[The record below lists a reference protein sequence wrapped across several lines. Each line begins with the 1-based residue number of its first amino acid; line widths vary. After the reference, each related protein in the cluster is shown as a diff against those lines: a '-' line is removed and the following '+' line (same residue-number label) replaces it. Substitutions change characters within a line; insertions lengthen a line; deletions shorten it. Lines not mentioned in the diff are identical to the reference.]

1 MSFESDRL
9 VRFGWHDFFAAGFH
23 QYSDQ
28 GLIAGRVALEYSR
41 VYRVY
46 TAHGEI
52 SAELAGRL
60 RHEAASRA
68 DLPAVGDWVAM
79 RLIDPEGKGLIQ
91 TVLPRRTQV
100 TRKTK
105 GRRSDEQII
114 GANIDTIFIVTSLN
128 QDFSLRRIERYLAV
142 AWESGALAVIILS
155 KSDLCPDVEVK
166 IARTQ
171 EVSFGTPIHS
181 ISAIRGDGL
190 GELRQYFEPGKTV
203 ALIGSSGVGKS
214 TLINR
219 LIGEDRLAVKEI
231 RGHDDQGK
239 HTTRHRELIL
249 LPDGGLM
256 LDTPGMRELQL
267 WDSEDGIETV
277 FDDIDKLASRC
288 YFNDCRHR
296 SEPDCAVRNALRE
309 GTLDPGRFE
318 NYLKLQRELA
328 YLARRKDAFAERA
341 ERNRWK
347 KLTRLAKELSRD
359 KRR

>member
-9 VRFGWHDFFAAGFH
+9 VRFGWHDFFAASFR

-28 GLIAGRVALEYSR
+28 GMIAGRVALEYSR
-41 VYRVY
+41 IYRVY
-46 TAHGEI
+46 TAQGEI
-52 SAELAGRL
+52 PAEIAGRL

-68 DLPAVGDWVAM
+68 DLPAVGDWVAL
-79 RLIDPEGKGLIQ
+79 RLIGQEEKGLIQ
-91 TVLPRRTQV
+91 AVLPRRTQV
-100 TRKTK
+100 RRKTK
-105 GRRSDEQII
+105 GKRSDEQLI

-128 QDFSLRRIERYLAV
+128 QDFSLRRVERYLAV
-142 AWESGALAVIILS
+142 AWESGARPVIILS
-155 KSDLCPDVEVK
+155 KSDLCSDVEMK
-166 IARTQ
+166 TARTQ
-171 EVSFGTPIHS
+171 EVSFGTPIHP
-181 ISAIRGDGL
+181 ISAIRGEGI
-190 GELRQYFEPGKTV
+190 GELRQYFETGKTV

-219 LIGEDRLAVKEI
+219 LIGEDRLEVSEI
-231 RGHDDQGK
+231 REHDDQGK

-267 WDSEDGIETV
+267 WDADDGVETV
-277 FDDIDKLASRC
+277 FEDIDKLASRC
-288 YFNDCRHR
+288 HFSDCRHR
-296 SEPDCAVRNALRE
+296 SEPDCAVQSALQE
-309 GTLDPGRFE
+309 GAIDPGRFE
-318 NYLKLQRELA
+318 NYQKLQRELA

-359 KRR
+359 KR